1 LLTERPIRV
10 GDWIVVGNEQGYVR
24 KISVRSTEIETFERA
39 SVIVPN
45 SDLITG
51 TVKNWTHFNNL
62 GRVAVPVGVSYNSDP
77 DAVRELLLD
86 IANNHPKI
94 LQSPGPSVFF
104 LEFGDSAL
112 QLELRGFVADVNQAF
127 GVRSELHFEIFRRFR
142 EAGIEI
148 PFPQRDI
155 HIKSAP
161 DAGPKGASPDDR

>member
-1 LLTERPIRV
+1 LTERPIRV

-62 GRVAVPVGVSYNSDP
+62 GRISVPVGISYGSDP
-77 DAVRELLLD
+77 EAVRELLLD

-94 LQSPGPSVFF
+94 LRSPGPSVFF

-112 QLELRGFVADVNQAF
+112 QFDLRGFVADVNQAF
-127 GVRSELHFEIFRRFR
+127 GVRSELHFE
-142 EAGIEI
+142 
-148 PFPQRDI
+148 
-155 HIKSAP
+155 
-161 DAGPKGASPDDR
+161 